1 MDLLNNRITGCN
13 LGTSN
18 HYLSRFMRTI
28 TAILTI
34 SALFSVSDTLLAGEA
49 VAPMDTEVAPTIDN
63 DAWRFKITPYILIPT
78 LSGNIK
84 TSGGGD
90 IDLPAGNAESDWQF
104 SVPLALDLGKGR
116 WGVGLEFFY
125 LGYSG
130 KAALDDEALID
141 QRLDFDA
148 TLTHT
153 KAFAYYRALENE
165 KHLLD
170 FYAGANFIYFKFET
184 ELSGLFNGSA
194 DSSTT
199 WVDPVIGARYHYN
212 INDKW
217 RIFSRGELG
226 AGDSSV
232 TWDAMLG
239 INYVLSDHWAFGAGY
254 RSIGL
259 DFSSSEADYNI
270 QLNGPI
276 ISASY
281 TF

>member
-1 MDLLNNRITGCN
+1 
-13 LGTSN
+13 
-18 HYLSRFMRTI
+18 MRTI
-28 TAILTI
+28 TAILAT
-34 SALFSVSDTLLAGEA
+34 SAFLSVSSTLLAGEA
-49 VAPMDTEVAPTIDN
+49 VVPIETEVAQPIED
-63 DAWRFKITPYILIPT
+63 DAWRFRVTPYVMIPS

-84 TSGGGD
+84 TSGGGN
-90 IDLPAGNAESDWQF
+90 IDLPTGNAESDWQF

-130 KAALDDEALID
+130 KAGLDDDAIID
-141 QRLDFDA
+141 QNLNFDV

-153 KAFAYYRALENE
+153 KAFAYYRALGNE
-165 KHLLD
+165 KHVLD
-170 FYAGANFIYFKFET
+170 LYAGANVIYLEFET
-184 ELSGLFNGSA
+184 ELSGVFNGSA
-194 DSSTT
+194 DSSNT
-199 WVDPVIGARYHYN
+199 WVDPVIGVRYRYN
-212 INDKW
+212 IDDKW
-217 RIFSRGELG
+217 QIFSRGELG

-239 INYVLSDHWAFGAGY
+239 IDYVLSDHWTFGAGY

>member
-1 MDLLNNRITGCN
+1 MRI
-13 LGTSN
+13 
-18 HYLSRFMRTI
+18 I
-28 TAILTI
+28 TAILTT
-34 SALFSVSDTLLAGEA
+34 SALLSMNGNLLAGEA
-49 VAPMDTEVAPTIDN
+49 VVPIDAEVAPTIDN
-63 DAWRFKITPYILIPT
+63 DAWRFTITPYAMIPT

-84 TSGGGD
+84 TSGGGN
-90 IDLPAGNAESDWQF
+90 IDLPTGNAESDWDF

-130 KAALDDEALID
+130 EAGLDDGAIID
-141 QRLDFDA
+141 QNLNFDV

-165 KHLLD
+165 KHVLD
-170 FYAGANFIYFKFET
+170 FYAGANVITLKFET
-184 ELSGLFNGSA
+184 EFSGLFNGSS
-194 DSSTT
+194 DSSNT
-199 WVDPVIGARYHYN
+199 WVDPVIGFRYHYN

-217 RIFSRGELG
+217 QIFSRGELG
-226 AGDSSV
+226 AGDSSI

-239 INYVLSDHWAFGAGY
+239 IDYILSDHWAFGAGY
-254 RSIGL
+254 RSMGL
-259 DFSSSEADYNI
+259 DFSSSEGDYDI
-270 QLNGPI
+270 QLNGPL

>member
-1 MDLLNNRITGCN
+1 
-13 LGTSN
+13 
-18 HYLSRFMRTI
+18 MRTI
-28 TAILTI
+28 TAILTT
-34 SALFSVSDTLLAGEA
+34 SALLSVSGTVLAGEA
-49 VAPMDTEVAPTIDN
+49 IVPLEKEVAPAIEN
-63 DAWRFKITPYILIPT
+63 DAWRFKITPYVMVPT

-84 TSGGGD
+84 TTGGGD
-90 IDLPAGNAESDWQF
+90 IDLPTGNAETDWQF

-130 KAALDDEALID
+130 KAGLDDDAIID
-141 QRLDFDA
+141 QNLKFDV

-170 FYAGANFIYFKFET
+170 LYAGANIITLKFET
-184 ELSGLFNGSA
+184 ELSGLFNGSPN
-194 DSSTT
+194 SSNT
-199 WVDPVIGARYHYN
+199 WVDPIIGARYHYS

-217 RIFSRGELG
+217 EIFARGELG

-239 INYVLSDHWAFGAGY
+239 VDYVLSDHWAFGAGY
-254 RSIGL
+254 RTIGL